1 MTTTEK
7 PATEKTTLPEPVRT
21 PLLAVLGAGDY
32 AAKAV
37 AEAFARAKG
46 RAESTVEELPGEV
59 AGLRGKLDP
68 AELRKLVDAYAA
80 AAVSLYQKLAEHGED
95 ALGKLREQPQVKQL
109 EDALA
114 LAQLKAG
121 DVAGDARVLTED
133 LLAKV
138 TRKTRAAGEKAASVT
153 EDLTERTALA
163 TQELA
168 EEVAEA
174 VEDAGAELAHEV
186 RTTSRKAA
194 DKADPARKPAA
205 TTAKPAAT
213 GTAKPATAK
222 PAAKP
227 TTDK

>member
-1 MTTTEK
+1 MTT
-7 PATEKTTLPEPVRT
+7 TEKTTLPEPVRT

-32 AAKAV
+32 AARAV
-37 AEAFARAKG
+37 AEAFAKAKG
-46 RAESTVEELPGEV
+46 RAENTVEDLPGEV

-68 AELRKLVDAYAA
+68 AELRKLVDAYTA

-121 DVAGDARVLTED
+121 DVADDARVLTED

-138 TRKTRAAGEKAASVT
+138 TRKTRSVGEKAARAT

-163 TQELA
+163 TQDIA

-186 RTTSRKAA
+186 RSTSRKAA
-194 DKADPARKPAA
+194 NKTDPARKPAA
-205 TTAKPAAT
+205 T
-213 GTAKPATAK
+213 TAKPATAK